1 MKTLYRE
8 CREIAKNLSK
18 NLSSNQKK
26 IFEITKSFLA

>member
-26 IFEITKSFLA
+26 YLKLQNHF